1 MYAAKLS
8 IFFDQTR
15 ENNEKKIILLHSDKT
30 FLSYNLII
38 SVLLPIICLVAFQLM
53 SIKGRFYP
61 LFAVVLML
69 RTSCAEA

>member
-8 IFFDQTR
+8 IFLIQTQ
-15 ENNEKKIILLHSDKT
+15 ENNEKKIILLHSIN

-53 SIKGRFYP
+53 SIKDDSIHY
-61 LFAVVLML
+61 LL
-69 RTSCAEA
+69 SY

>member
-8 IFFDQTR
+8 IFLIQTR
-15 ENNEKKIILLHSDKT
+15 ENNEKKIILLHSIN

-53 SIKGRFYP
+53 SIKDDSIHY
-61 LFAVVLML
+61 LL
-69 RTSCAEA
+69 SY

>member
-8 IFFDQTR
+8 IFFDTNTGEQR
-15 ENNEKKIILLHSDKT
+15 KKIILLHSIN

-53 SIKGRFYP
+53 SIRDDSIHY
-61 LFAVVLML
+61 LL
-69 RTSCAEA
+69 SY